1 MDGHGDP
8 GQGYGPSPPW
18 NYGFSGLSKP
28 GWAISKLRSA
38 ADVSGPC
45 SPASCSNP
53 GGPSPP
59 TGSRTPCGTDIPR
72 VACRPPCRPTYPTF
86 ATPSN
91 PRGSGGRRSGV
102 IGTVP
107 GGYRLVVTASTVDA
121 ARFEELV
128 AAGRSA
134 LDSDPAAAS
143 DLLKQALALWRGD
156 VLADLSMDGYVAPVA
171 TRLEELRGAATELWA
186 EAEMALG
193 HDVLST
199 LDNLVT
205 RYPLREHLAAVR
217 MLALYRAGRQADALT
232 AYREL
237 RQTLDDELGIQ
248 PSAEVESLHRRV
260 LQQDPSLDLA
270 PPGAGGRDVDASLP
284 RHRNRRLPTVS
295 GPPRS
300 RWHWCGRPV
309 GAGRRSSAVVLVAVT
324 ALAGLGP
331 VHASR
336 RRDPA
341 AAQQRR
347 SGRRQGAPG

>member
-1 MDGHGDP
+1 MLASLLLEPGRAVSSDRIADAVWDGHP
-8 GQGYGPSPPW
+8 PS
-18 NYGFSGLSKP
+18 GVQTTLQ
-28 GWAISKLRSA
+28 
-38 ADVSGPC
+38 
-45 SPASCSNP
+45 
-53 GGPSPP
+53 
-59 TGSRTPCGTDIPR
+59 
-72 VACRPPCRPTYPTF
+72 TYIPTF

-91 PRGSGGRRSGV
+91 PRGSRGRRSGV
-102 IGTVP
+102 IVTVP

-237 RQTLDDELGIQ
+237 RQTLDDELGIH

-270 PPGAGGRDVDASLP
+270 PPGAAGRDVDASP
-284 RHRNRRLPTVS
+284 PPPEPSAPTVG
-295 GPPRS
+295 GPSRS
-300 RWHWCGRPV
+300 RWHWAVDPSRLGGGHGHRARRGH
-309 GAGRRSSAVVLVAVT
+309 GAGRAWSCPCVAAT
-324 ALAGLGP
+324 
-331 VHASR
+331 
-336 RRDPA
+336 
-341 AAQQRR
+341 
-347 SGRRQGAPG
+347 